1 LSDWTFCSQISQ
13 FGCISGWLAERFL
26 GWRFG
31 FFGRFDDRLAENFFC
46 WLFLK
51 IRLYFKAKL
60 SMTTP
65 FSQSFVP
72 CEKGANVFCA
82 PTETLV
88 QRTND
93 ANKVGQA
100 FF

>member
-1 LSDWTFCSQISQ
+1 MTLVLEFSS
-13 FGCISGWLAERFL
+13 
-26 GWRFG
+26 
-31 FFGRFDDRLAENFFC
+31 
-46 WLFLK
+46 K
-51 IRLYFKAKL
+51 HVAK
-60 SMTTP
+60 
-65 FSQSFVP
+65 QYA
-72 CEKGANVFCA
+72 CNKGTNVFSA

>member
-1 LSDWTFCSQISQ
+1 MAVARGGQWCPGPHLNSVPPFHVWQPELFDNSNFA
-13 FGCISGWLAERFL
+13 FRF
-26 GWRFG
+26 
-31 FFGRFDDRLAENFFC
+31 
-46 WLFLK
+46 
-51 IRLYFKAKL
+51 
-60 SMTTP
+60 
-65 FSQSFVP
+65 
-72 CEKGANVFCA
+72 NVFCA